1 MRKINITWGNI
12 DDNIYSGHMDRL
24 TLFYSPMPSRS
35 LFTPIC
41 IFLDHKVA
49 MAFVNR
55 IPWPASASPF
65 PLLRKLRPLHCF
77 L

>member
-1 MRKINITWGNI
+1 MI
-12 DDNIYSGHMDRL
+12 IYSGHMDRL
-24 TLFYSPMPSRS
+24 TLLYSPTPSRS

-49 MAFVNR
+49 FVNR
-55 IPWPASASPF
+55 IPWLANASPF
-65 PLLRKLRPLHCF
+65 PLLRKSRPLHCF